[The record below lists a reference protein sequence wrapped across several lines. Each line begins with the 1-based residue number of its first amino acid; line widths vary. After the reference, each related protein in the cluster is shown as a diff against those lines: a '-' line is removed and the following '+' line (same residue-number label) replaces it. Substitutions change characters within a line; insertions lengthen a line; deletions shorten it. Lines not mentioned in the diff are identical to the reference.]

1 MVSYFFGAAPLAPSH
16 SNAAEKRNERMT
28 KPSSW
33 PSRQRFARTKAK
45 REIRIT
51 GFVEESQ

>member
-16 SNAAEKRNERMT
+16 SDAAEKRNERMA